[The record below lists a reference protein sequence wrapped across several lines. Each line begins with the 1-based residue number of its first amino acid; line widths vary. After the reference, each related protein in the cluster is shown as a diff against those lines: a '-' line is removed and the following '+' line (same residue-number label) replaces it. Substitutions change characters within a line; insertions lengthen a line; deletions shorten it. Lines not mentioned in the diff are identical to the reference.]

1 MCRTVSCGNS
11 LGNVALVG
19 GRGRGMGLYLMIFE
33 SVIGEIGGRRVW
45 SDLEGHLSVQDCEL
59 WCEKEECGRGWW

>member
-19 GRGRGMGLYLMIFE
+19 GRGRGVGFYMMIVE
-33 SVIGEIGGRRVW
+33 SVIGVRWRSRV
-45 SDLEGHLSVQDCEL
+45 
-59 WCEKEECGRGWW
+59 

>member
-19 GRGRGMGLYLMIFE
+19 GRGRGVGFYMMIFE
-33 SVIGEIGGRRVW
+33 SVIGVRWRSRV
-45 SDLEGHLSVQDCEL
+45 
-59 WCEKEECGRGWW
+59 